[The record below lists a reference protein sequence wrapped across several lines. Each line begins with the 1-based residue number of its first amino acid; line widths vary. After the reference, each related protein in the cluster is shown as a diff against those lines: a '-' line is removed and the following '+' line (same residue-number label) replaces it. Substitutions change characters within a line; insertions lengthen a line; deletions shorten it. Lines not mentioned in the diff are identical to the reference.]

1 MYKYICMQYKSTI
14 CLKTIKLANTSDQIK
29 CKCSNEYDDNKILK
43 SYIINEIRKL
53 TLNTTVI
60 H

>member
-14 CLKTIKLANTSDQIK
+14 CLKTIKLANTSEK
-29 CKCSNEYDDNKILK
+29 VLCKCSNEYDNKILK
-43 SYIINEIRKL
+43 SHIINEIRML